1 MTENLLL
8 LIGYAHRKIPA
19 HVAEIARSSPY
30 LNAIS
35 NRLAASSH
43 RVSVLGMYLGTA
55 MSRLVDPPERR
66 MNFGSEEMTSAQGQR
81 YLSLTGLRDPLGSID
96 DLRHREVK
104 SELSVRPAKKP
115 TAKENKSNERS
126 GKPSTGSKIIS
137 IEEVDDGSESEN
149 EDLPMYTKPDSDP
162 SDSDED
168 PTVIERNK
176 PTAPV

>member
-8 LIGYAHRKIPA
+8 LIGYAHRKIPQ

-55 MSRLVDPPERR
+55 MSRLVDPLDKR
-66 MNFGSEEMTSAQGQR
+66 MNFGSEEMTSPQGER
-81 YLSLTGLRDPLGSID
+81 YLSLIGRRDALRSIED
-96 DLRHREVK
+96 IRLQDIK
-104 SELSVRPAKKP
+104 ADLSVRQVKKSPVIEIKSQKGNAKAP
-115 TAKENKSNERS
+115 TS
-126 GKPSTGSKIIS
+126 SKIVA
-137 IEEVDDGSESEN
+137 IEEIDDVSDSED
-149 EDLPMYTKPDSDP
+149 EDLPMYAKPDSDA

-168 PTVIERNK
+168 VTIIERNK